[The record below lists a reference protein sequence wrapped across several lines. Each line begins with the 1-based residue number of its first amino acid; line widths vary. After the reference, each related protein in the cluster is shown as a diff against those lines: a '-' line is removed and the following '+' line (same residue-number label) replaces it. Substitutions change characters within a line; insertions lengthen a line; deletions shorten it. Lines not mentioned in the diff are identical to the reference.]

1 MAKIYKN
8 LTELIGRTPLVE
20 VCEIEREDGLKARVL
35 VKLESYNPAG
45 SAKDRVA
52 LAMIEDAERRGILNP
67 GATIIEPTSG
77 NTGIGLA
84 WVAGLRGYKCVL
96 TMPETM
102 SVERRNLLKALGAK
116 LVLTPGKDGMNG
128 AIAKARELHE
138 QTPGS
143 FIPDQFN
150 NPVNAVA
157 HEHTT
162 AMEIWEDTD
171 GEVDIVV
178 AGVGT
183 GGTLCGTAKR
193 LKSLKKSVKA
203 IAVEPSDSPV
213 LSGGKP
219 GPHKLQ
225 GIGAGFVPGNYCADL
240 VDEIITVTFDDAFS
254 AARRLASREGILAG
268 ISSGAAFWAAVEV
281 ARRPENAGKTIVA
294 VLPDTGQRYLSTP
307 LFAYDS

>member
-240 VDEIITVTFDDAFS
+240 VDEIITVSSDDAFS